1 MKASFFSPILILLI
15 LTLFAKAS
23 VLFGRIQEQTT
34 YSSNTNTSSVLIDSA
49 YAKSSSKPEETE
61 DTAPAPA
68 PATQETNSK
77 EHSESKSQSEA
88 PKKEEANHGAV
99 LANNPGK
106 VQPQSDLDNLS
117 RSEIDLLK
125 ELSKRRETLDKEKKD
140 INTREQLLKA
150 TENKL
155 DQKVTELKGLQ
166 SQLEELMKQYDQ
178 KEQGK
183 IMSLVKI
190 YETMKPKEAAKIFDE
205 LEMPVLLKVVSNMK
219 EVKVAPIIAAMNPT
233 KARDLSIELA
243 KQKPIDQEEEP
254 SKAKK
259 K

>member
-49 YAKSSSKPEETE
+49 YAKSSSKPEETG
-61 DTAPAPA
+61 DTAPTAV
-68 PATQETNSK
+68 TQTTNSE
-77 EHSESKSQSEA
+77 EHSKPKNQGEA
-88 PKKEEANHGAV
+88 PQKEEASQGAV
-99 LANNPGK
+99 IANNPGK
-106 VQPQSDLDNLS
+106 VQPKSDLDNLS

-166 SQLEELMKQYDQ
+166 SQLEGLMKQYDQ

-183 IMSLVKI
+183 ILSLVKI

-254 SKAKK
+254 VKQQRKK
-259 K
+259 

>member
-49 YAKSSSKPEETE
+49 YAKSSNKPETE
-61 DTAPAPA
+61 DTAAPA
-68 PATQETNSK
+68 PETKSTNSE
-77 EHSESKSQSEA
+77 EHSEQKSKSEA
-88 PKKEEANHGAV
+88 PKKEEINHGAV

-106 VQPQSDLDNLS
+106 IQQKSDLDNLS

-183 IMSLVKI
+183 ILSLVKI

-254 SKAKK
+254 SKVKK